1 MKFLIK
7 LWNILFKRKKT
18 YHKLVVEVDESIKYL
33 MAREIILGI
42 NSDILIHKM
51 KLCESL
57 KSLYPGKDEYIVEAN
72 SLDFFEYK
80 YYLQRRLE
88 YLEDAHLRE
97 YLKIPFRIRIYY
109 NPEEKDLD
117 KYDYMFN
124 VVLERAYHTDYWH
137 VEKCSLTW

>member
-18 YHKLVVEVDESIKYL
+18 YHKLIVEVDESIKYL
-33 MAREIILGI
+33 MAREIILGL
-42 NSDILIHKM
+42 NSDILIHRM

-117 KYDYMFN
+117 KYDHMFN
-124 VVLERAYHTDYWH
+124 AVLERAYHNDYWH
-137 VEKCSLTW
+137 IEKCSLTW

>member
-7 LWNILFKRKKT
+7 LWNMLFKRKKT

-57 KSLYPGKDEYIVEAN
+57 KSLYPGKDEYIVEAH

-117 KYDYMFN
+117 KYDHMFN

-137 VEKCSLTW
+137 IEKCSLTW